1 MNIFPESIL
10 HKGIVTINLNKS
22 LLIIA
27 YIIILILYKYVPK
40 SSQTNNN
47 YINKFAREIQKFFTE
62 YNEVNINEIEKKIFK
77 NNFVFNNIKS
87 IINVGFTLDP
97 NYILQTMM
105 TVSSIMV
112 SQKSSTKIRFHFGVT
127 KDFSSKHM
135 LKLYGLRSRLN
146 NLTEFNFY
154 YLKEAMEKMRNFHPK
169 GEACPGKFELPQ
181 LLPDDVKRLLIFD
194 AGDVLILRDLSELYN
209 YNMQNY
215 WALGPPEPRCII
227 FVSRLNLTKYI
238 NIGSILLNV
247 DEFKKNHFWDLYTK
261 NRDIEKGGQPDQTL
275 FNLLLPDDKK
285 NYFPFRF
292 GIPCILSNDETS
304 DKLKFID
311 FKFPNWLNSSL
322 SNLLPEKPK
331 SEREILAQTYNPLFI
346 HQYNEKWAKGRGLSI
361 YRYLSKYFINVAGI
375 KEELCKSVP
384 GYCL

>member
-194 AGDVLILRDLSELYN
+194 AGDVLILRDLSELY
-209 YNMQNY
+209 
-215 WALGPPEPRCII
+215 I
-227 FVSRLNLTKYI
+227 
-238 NIGSILLNV
+238 
-247 DEFKKNHFWDLYTK
+247 
-261 NRDIEKGGQPDQTL
+261 
-275 FNLLLPDDKK
+275 
-285 NYFPFRF
+285 
-292 GIPCILSNDETS
+292 
-304 DKLKFID
+304 
-311 FKFPNWLNSSL
+311 
-322 SNLLPEKPK
+322 
-331 SEREILAQTYNPLFI
+331 
-346 HQYNEKWAKGRGLSI
+346 
-361 YRYLSKYFINVAGI
+361 
-375 KEELCKSVP
+375 
-384 GYCL
+384 